1 MRHLLGGGFGAVG
14 LKQSQNPHG
23 VASPLDGKMRV
34 TSKSLRVPTPG
45 LAAGRGLV
53 GAWEGEGTA
62 SPKIGLVKKLYKLDL
77 ALHQIAHNNTWALD
91 Y

>member
-1 MRHLLGGGFGAVG
+1 MFRRCQVHFLGW
-14 LKQSQNPHG
+14 Q
-23 VASPLDGKMRV
+23 R
-34 TSKSLRVPTPG
+34 
-45 LAAGRGLV
+45 AADLWEG
-53 GAWEGEGTA
+53 EGEGTA